1 MERFFKHATWI
12 EPDRIE
18 RVSVIFLVLGIIV
31 TIALIATSTGG
42 LDVFGRPLGTDFS
55 NVYSAGQMAL
65 DGRDAAAYV
74 PVEQEKVQ
82 QAFFN
87 DPDVPFYAWHYPP
100 FFLILAAGLA
110 VLPYTLSWLTWMAAT
125 LPLYVMTMRRIIGG
139 KTALLAAIGFP
150 AAAVN
155 FLHGQNGFLTAA
167 LIGGAMISLRS
178 KPLMAGVLIALLAYK
193 PQFGVLIP
201 IALLAGG
208 YYRTFLVAGLTLA
221 GMCAIATLAFGTEI
235 WLAFYESRHFSQHH
249 ILEAGSTGWQKI
261 QSIFSAIRMWGGSV
275 DQAYFAQAC
284 LSLFLVISTI
294 WIWRS
299 KADHDLKAASLIVGS
314 LLITPYMLD
323 YDMVALA
330 PALLFVTRY
339 GLKAGFTPYERL
351 LLAAIWTAPILT
363 RPANEYLAAPIG
375 LAAML
380 GLFVLILY
388 KARGEEAVASTS
400 VQATA

>member
-1 MERFFKHATWI
+1 MSLDLKHATWI
-12 EPDRIE
+12 NRERIE
-18 RVSVIFLVLGIIV
+18 RVAVIFLVFGIV
-31 TIALIATSTGG
+31 ATIALIATSNGG

-55 NVYSAGQMAL
+55 NVYSAGQMVL

-87 DPDVPFYAWHYPP
+87 DLEVPFYAWHYPP

-110 VLPYTLSWLTWMAAT
+110 FLPYTLSWLTWMAAT
-125 LPLYVMTMRRIIGG
+125 LPLYFVAMRRIIDGR
-139 KTALLAAIGFP
+139 TAMLATIGFP
-150 AAAVN
+150 AVAVN

-178 KPLMAGVLIALLAYK
+178 RPFAAGILIALLAYK

-208 YYRTFLVAGLTLA
+208 YYRTFAAAAVTLA
-221 GMCAIATLAFGTEI
+221 GMCVIATLAFGNEI
-235 WLAFYESRHFSQHH
+235 WIAFYESRHFSQGF

-261 QSIFSAIRMWGGSV
+261 QSIFSAVRMWGGSV
-275 DQAYFAQAC
+275 NQAYFVQGILA
-284 LSLFLVISTI
+284 LFLTVSTI

-339 GLKAGFTPYERL
+339 GLKVGFVPYERL
-351 LLAAIWTAPILT
+351 LLAVIWMSPILT
-363 RPANEYLAAPIG
+363 RPANEYLFLPIG
-375 LAAML
+375 LVSML
-380 GLFVLILY
+380 ALFGLILH
-388 KARGEEAVASTS
+388 KAKRAVQQDKTPAG
-400 VQATA
+400 AAA